1 MERMKSEK
9 SGINVVMEK
18 IEKVE
23 QGIKDYNT
31 KKAKKQA
38 LPHFTEIDMDFEAE
52 EELLKL
58 PTLS

>member
-52 EELLKL
+52 EE
-58 PTLS
+58 